1 MARQSS
7 NRTSHPDSQPHVAP
21 ERVRTA
27 QTALNSLG
35 YPVGSEEDAQ
45 RGVTGEWNEQ
55 TRLAVLEFQEEFG
68 LVLTGALDDETFE
81 IIVGATENSPVER
94 APQQPS
100 TARKRSES
108 VPQRDAAGKPLH

>member
-1 MARQSS
+1 MAHQTS
-7 NRTSHPDSQPHVAP
+7 NRSRHTEGNPQVAP

-27 QTALNSLG
+27 QAALNSLG
-35 YPVGSEEDAQ
+35 YPVGSEQDAQ

-81 IIVGATENSPVER
+81 IIVGATENSPEQR
-94 APQQPS
+94 TTQQPS
-100 TARKRSES
+100 ASRHRAEPM
-108 VPQRDAAGKPLH
+108 PQRDAAGKPLH